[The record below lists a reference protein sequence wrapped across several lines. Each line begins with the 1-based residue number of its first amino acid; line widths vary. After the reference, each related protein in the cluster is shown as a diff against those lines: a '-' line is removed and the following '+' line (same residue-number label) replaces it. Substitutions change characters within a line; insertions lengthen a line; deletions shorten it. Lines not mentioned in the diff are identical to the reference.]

1 MQTTRLGVLELQ
13 EFIRAH
19 DIPGEIIHLNVPT
32 PTVETAALAVN
43 TLPEQIIKS
52 ILFMVGGQPVLAIA
66 CGTSVIG
73 RRVIADLYGVGKK
86 RVKLAMPA
94 EVLEI
99 SGYEVG
105 AMPPFGHHQPLTTLI
120 DPRVLDLSGM
130 PGWSRKRPVAP
141 QPTRN
146 SSGYRSQSIGSK
158 RIIHGKETPEDHYQ
172 HIWDFRARKS

>member
-19 DIPGEIIHLNVPT
+19 DIPGEIIHLSVPT

-43 TLPEQIIKS
+43 TLPAQIIKS

-66 CGTSVIG
+66 CGTSAIG

-105 AMPPFGHHQPLTTLI
+105 AMPPFGHRHPLTTLI
-120 DPRVLDLSGM
+120 DPRVLDLSEAYAGGGAENALL
-130 PGWSRKRPVAP
+130 PLNP
-141 QPTRN
+141 QEILRVT
-146 SSGYRSQSIGSK
+146 G
-158 RIIHGKETPEDHYQ
+158 
-172 HIWDFRARKS
+172 ARVLDLQE